1 MKKNIATVHEKSKK
15 VGIFKCPTCE
25 NKAFKTKEFLQ
36 KHIERRHTKKE
47 IKEEQKSPQIDDKN
61 QEFENQAN
69 IPEIQQNLKPEKS
82 EIFKLD
88 EEKIINQISDKINTE
103 LGRIQF
109 NLQLEFTEK
118 LKLIEEQSKENT
130 EFLKSNY
137 IPPPPLTELS
147 GIDKSDL
154 AFNEVMRLN
163 DTLVKTQYT
172 NQINME
178 KSREEMRSSIT
189 QTQKTLEDY
198 SKKLKKLNK
207 SMRKIQDE
215 NKSFQKSFFRSLKSY
230 QKEIK
235 EMEDKREETYNDN
248 DNETKIR
255 KSPFKELKSE
265 ERSPSP
271 QKIKEVPKKIVMNFH
286 IGELLSDVDSV
297 IYHLN
302 LLN

>member
-25 NKAFKTKEFLQ
+25 NKAFKTKEFLR

-47 IKEEQKSPQIDDKN
+47 IKEEPKSPQIDQNEKID
-61 QEFENQAN
+61 EDQAN
-69 IPEIQQNLKPEKS
+69 IPEQNNLKPEKS
-82 EIFKLD
+82 EILKLD
-88 EEKIINQISDKINTE
+88 EEKIINQISDKINNE

-118 LKLIEEQSKENT
+118 LKKIEEQSKENT

-137 IPPPPLTELS
+137 IPPPPLTEIS

-198 SKKLKKLNK
+198 SKKLKKLNT

-215 NKSFQKSFFRSLKSY
+215 NKSFQKSFFRSLKAY

-235 EMEDKREETYNDN
+235 EMEEKKEENDY
-248 DNETKIR
+248 DNENKIR

-286 IGELLSDVDSV
+286 IGELQSDVDSV
-297 IYHLN
+297 IYY
-302 LLN
+302 

>member
-25 NKAFKTKEFLQ
+25 NKAFKTKEFLR

-47 IKEEQKSPQIDDKN
+47 IKEEPKSPQIDQNEKF
-61 QEFENQAN
+61 EENQAN
-69 IPEIQQNLKPEKS
+69 IPEQNNLKPEKS
-82 EIFKLD
+82 EILKLD
-88 EEKIINQISDKINTE
+88 EEKIINQISDKINNE

-118 LKLIEEQSKENT
+118 LKKIEEQSKENT

-137 IPPPPLTELS
+137 IPPPPLTEIS

-198 SKKLKKLNK
+198 SKKLKKLNT

-215 NKSFQKSFFRSLKSY
+215 NKSFQKSFFRSLKAY

-235 EMEDKREETYNDN
+235 EMEEKKEENDY
-248 DNETKIR
+248 DNENKIR

-286 IGELLSDVDSV
+286 IGELQSDVDSV
-297 IYHLN
+297 IYY
-302 LLN
+302 